1 MPLVIQKIGNMRRD
15 KILHFLVCFLAAII
29 SPMFSLGL
37 ALGKEYGDSKAS
49 GNHWCWWD
57 IISDTTGIV
66 IGTVIRILIIGRWNW
81 I

>member
-1 MPLVIQKIGNMRRD
+1 MPLVIQKIGNMEKD

-37 ALGKEYGDSKAS
+37 ALGKEYGDSKAP

-57 IISDTTGIV
+57 ILADA
-66 IGTVIRILIIGRWNW
+66 IGLVAGTILHIIIRNNI
-81 I
+81 

>member
-37 ALGKEYGDSKAS
+37 ALGKEYGDSKAA

-57 IISDTTGIV
+57 ILADAVGLV
-66 IGTVIRILIIGRWNW
+66 AGTILHIIIREYII
-81 I
+81 

>member
-15 KILHFLVCFLAAII
+15 KILHILVCFVSAII

-37 ALGKEYGDSKAS
+37 ALGKEYGDSKAA

-57 IISDTTGIV
+57 ILADAVGLV
-66 IGTVIRILIIGRWNW
+66 AGTVLHIIIMRYV
-81 I
+81 

>member
-1 MPLVIQKIGNMRRD
+1 MRKD

-29 SPMFSLGL
+29 SPMFSFGL

-57 IISDTTGIV
+57 ILADA
-66 IGTVIRILIIGRWNW
+66 IGLVAGTILHIIIRNNI
-81 I
+81 

>member
-1 MPLVIQKIGNMRRD
+1 MRKD

-37 ALGKEYGDSKAS
+37 ALGKEYGDSKAL

-57 IISDTTGIV
+57 ILADA
-66 IGTVIRILIIGRWNW
+66 IGLVAGTILHIIIRNNI
-81 I
+81 